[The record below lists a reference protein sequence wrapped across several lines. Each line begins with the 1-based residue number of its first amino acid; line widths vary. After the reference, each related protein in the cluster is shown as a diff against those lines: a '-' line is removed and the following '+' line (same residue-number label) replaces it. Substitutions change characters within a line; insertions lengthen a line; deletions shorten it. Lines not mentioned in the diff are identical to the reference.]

1 MRTIIIGAGEVG
13 YQVAKY
19 LAIEGVEV
27 VLIDKDG
34 NKLKKIA
41 EELDVG
47 VIEAEGGDPN
57 ALKKAGA
64 DNADLLLA
72 VTNSDETN
80 MIACLLAKSMF
91 NVKKK
96 IARIRNPDYY
106 FNKILLSKENLDID
120 SVINPELEAANAII
134 RLLEIPFASE
144 VLEFERGKVLII
156 AYKIPENS
164 YLIGKKLKELR
175 SSIKKDFIIGIIV
188 RDEEVIIPRGEDYIK
203 QGDLIY
209 LLVKKE
215 DINEIA
221 KIFGEAEKIDKKIM
235 IVGGGRIAFY
245 IASNIEEK
253 AEIKIIEKNSEKCRI
268 LSEKLNNSLVLCGD
282 GTDKNLLLQE
292 NIQDMDVFIAT
303 SHSDELNI
311 MSCLLAKKLGVRRTI
326 AIVNKSEYVSLAH
339 HLGIQS
345 VINPR
350 LLTASM
356 ILRYIRKGQI
366 LSLSAIGEH
375 EAEIMEVELEPIS
388 YNINKPLE
396 KIKFPKN
403 TIIGIIIRG
412 KKIILPSGKD
422 ILYEKDRVIFFTH
435 KDSIKSLE
443 KLLK

>member
-175 SSIKKDFIIGIIV
+175 SSIKRDFIIGIIV

-311 MSCLLAKKLGVRRTI
+311 MSCLLAK
-326 AIVNKSEYVSLAH
+326 
-339 HLGIQS
+339 
-345 VINPR
+345 
-350 LLTASM
+350 
-356 ILRYIRKGQI
+356 
-366 LSLSAIGEH
+366 
-375 EAEIMEVELEPIS
+375 
-388 YNINKPLE
+388 
-396 KIKFPKN
+396 
-403 TIIGIIIRG
+403 
-412 KKIILPSGKD
+412 
-422 ILYEKDRVIFFTH
+422 
-435 KDSIKSLE
+435 
-443 KLLK
+443 